1 MKKNIFLIN
10 IKEKILVLLLVLF
23 SLFINQHYGNKGIY
37 PIDSFAH
44 FDTGFR
50 ILIGEYPFKDYWIIS
65 GPFVDY
71 VQAIFFYIFGV
82 NWQSYVLHA
91 SIINILVAVTTF
103 FVLKN
108 FKLNIYLCFIY
119 SLSLSIL
126 AYPSSGTPFVD
137 HHSAFFS
144 LFGIYALILG
154 IKSENKIYWI
164 LLPILLGFAFF
175 SKQVPSS
182 YMIIC
187 VIFILLLYMLVNKKF
202 YWVKYSLL
210 STIFFIIF
218 VFIFGNAQG
227 IGFSSFWNQYILY
240 PQTLGEERYDE
251 LNIGFKNIIFDFKYI
266 YLSVA
271 ILFYTNVKKIFLV
284 RNYFKNNDFYYFL
297 IIIFLMIS
305 LIFHQILTMN
315 QNFIFFLI
323 PILIAFSHISVIQQ
337 TKGKNILITLMILL
351 CLFSTIKYHFRFNE
365 NRKFHELNYANFELA
380 LPGKTID
387 RKFTGLKWITPEFS
401 NSPNEEI
408 NLINEIKIHLKN
420 DHRNI
425 MVMTNY
431 SFFSTI
437 LEKKLFSTTRWHIFD
452 GTDYPQK
459 NSKYFVNYRNLLINS
474 IKRNNI
480 KVIYTINPVRNSNI
494 YDYVNNDC
502 FQEKK
507 ITEMLMSYELKN
519 CEEING

>member
-23 SLFINQHYGNKGIY
+23 SLLINQYYGNKGVY

-71 VQAIFFYIFGV
+71 LQAIFFYFFGV

-91 SIINILVAVTTF
+91 SIINILIAVATF

-108 FKLNIYLCFIY
+108 FRLNIYLCFIY

-144 LFGIYALILG
+144 LLGIYALILG

-164 LLPILLGFAFF
+164 LLPIFFCFAFF
-175 SKQVPSS
+175 SKQVPSL

-187 VIFILLLYMLVNKKF
+187 VIFILLLYTLVNKKF

-218 VFIFGNAQG
+218 VFIFGSAQG
-227 IGFSSFWNQYILY
+227 ISFSSFLNQYILY

-251 LNIGFKNIIFDFKYI
+251 LNIGFKNIILDPRSRGRPKGF
-266 YLSVA
+266 
-271 ILFYTNVKKIFLV
+271 
-284 RNYFKNNDFYYFL
+284 
-297 IIIFLMIS
+297 
-305 LIFHQILTMN
+305 
-315 QNFIFFLI
+315 QNALR
-323 PILIAFSHISVIQQ
+323 HI
-337 TKGKNILITLMILL
+337 G
-351 CLFSTIKYHFRFNE
+351 F
-365 NRKFHELNYANFELA
+365 
-380 LPGKTID
+380 P
-387 RKFTGLKWITPEFS
+387 
-401 NSPNEEI
+401 
-408 NLINEIKIHLKN
+408 
-420 DHRNI
+420 
-425 MVMTNY
+425 
-431 SFFSTI
+431 
-437 LEKKLFSTTRWHIFD
+437 
-452 GTDYPQK
+452 
-459 NSKYFVNYRNLLINS
+459 
-474 IKRNNI
+474 
-480 KVIYTINPVRNSNI
+480 
-494 YDYVNNDC
+494 
-502 FQEKK
+502 
-507 ITEMLMSYELKN
+507 
-519 CEEING
+519 

>member
-1 MKKNIFLIN
+1 MKNNILFNKENLFIVFLFFFSLLIN
-10 IKEKILVLLLVLF
+10 
-23 SLFINQHYGNKGIY
+23 QYYGNKGIF
-37 PIDSFAH
+37 PVDSFSH

-50 ILIGEYPFKDYWIIS
+50 ILLGEYPFKDYWVVS

-71 VQAIFFYIFGV
+71 LQAIFFYLFGV

-91 SIINILVAVTTF
+91 SFLNVVLSITTF
-103 FVLKN
+103 IVLRN
-108 FKLNIYLCFIY
+108 FNLNIYYSFVY
-119 SLSLSIL
+119 SLLFSIL
-126 AYPSSGTPFVD
+126 AYPASGTPFVD

-144 LFGIYALILG
+144 LLGIYSLILG
-154 IKSENKIYWI
+154 IRSEKKLFWI
-164 LLPILLGFAFF
+164 LLPIFFGFAFL

-182 YMIIC
+182 YVIIL
-187 VIFILLLYMLVNKKF
+187 VIIVLSIFSLVKKKY
-202 YWVKYSLL
+202 YWIKYSFLSSIFLILSLL
-210 STIFFIIF
+210 
-218 VFIFGNAQG
+218 IFGKIQG
-227 IGFSSFWNQYILY
+227 INLSSFVDQYLLY
-240 PQTLGEERYDE
+240 PQS
-251 LNIGFKNIIFDFKYI
+251 IGAQRINNLVFTFRGVIGNFKFIYI
-266 YLSVA
+266 AL
-271 ILFYTNVKKIFLV
+271 IPLFFINLKKVFFEK
-284 RNYFKNNDFYYFL
+284 NYFKHKDFYYFL
-297 IIIFLMIS
+297 TLILFTFS
-305 LIFHQILTMN
+305 LIFHQILTRN
-315 QNFIFFLI
+315 QTFIFFLI
-323 PILIAFSHISVIQQ
+323 PILFAFSHIYLNQYKSNLNNFVSIFL
-337 TKGKNILITLMILL
+337 ILI
-351 CLFSTIKYHFRFNE
+351 CLFATFKYHIRFNE

-380 LPGKTID
+380 LHGKTID
-387 RKFTGLKWITPEFS
+387 KKFTGLKWITPEFS
-401 NSPNEEI
+401 NRPNEEI

-494 YDYVNNDC
+494 YDYVDNDC

>member
-1 MKKNIFLIN
+1 MQKNIFLIN

-164 LLPILLGFAFF
+164 LLPIFLGFAFF

-182 YMIIC
+182 YIIIC

-210 STIFFIIF
+210 STVFFIIF
-218 VFIFGNAQG
+218 VFIFGSVQG

-240 PQTLGEERYDE
+240 PQTLGEERYAE

-271 ILFYTNVKKIFLV
+271 ILFYTNIKQIFLV

-365 NRKFHELNYANFELA
+365 NRKFHELNYVNFDLSSS
-380 LPGKTID
+380 GKEID
-387 RKFTGLKWITPEFS
+387 KKFSGLIWITPEYKN
-401 NSPNEEI
+401 NSKEEI
-408 NLINEIKIHLKN
+408 ISILNIKNYLEKDN
-420 DHRNI
+420 RQK
-425 MVMTNY
+425 MLLTNY
-431 SFFSTI
+431 SFFSV
-437 LEKKLFSTTRWHIFD
+437 LLNQKLFSPIRWFIENGVAHPLKD
-452 GTDYPQK
+452 
-459 NSKYFVNYRNLLINS
+459 NEYFQQYQNFLIEK
-474 IKRNNI
+474 IKENKI
-480 KVIYTINPVRNSNI
+480 KVIYTIKPANIFFLKQALGKKCIKTSNVSNVL
-494 YDYVNNDC
+494 DAHSV
-502 FQEKK
+502 
-507 ITEMLMSYELKN
+507 LN
-519 CEEING
+519 CAKLE